1 MAKGLT
7 LAAGKVYR
15 IRHYHEP
22 GLPVETKLNAAVAK
36 RCEWAREQIFGPDY
50 ANELVCN
57 VFRDKKTGHVYIDYE
72 HGWAWKP
79 TLHIEPKRERK
90 KHDEDRPKRVHV
102 DESAPTCFRANPGT
116 ALRYYPKA
124 KKVVLVPLRAKV
136 TERFK
141 YIGLRKLTF
150 EGVDY
155 YCAMFE
161 DPKNGVLYG
170 QVSDEEVSDADAGE

>member
-7 LAAGKVYR
+7 LSAGPVIR
-15 IRHYHEP
+15 IRHYHED
-22 GLPVETKLNAAVAK
+22 GLPHEVKINSAVAK
-36 RCEWAREQIFGPDY
+36 RCEWLREQVY
-50 ANELVCN
+50 ENLVCN
-57 VFRDKKTGHVYIDYE
+57 VFRDPKAKEIYIDFAN
-72 HGWAWKP
+72 GWAWKP
-79 TLHIEPKRERK
+79 VIHIEPKRERK
-90 KHDEDRPKRVHV
+90 KVDEDRPKRVHV
-102 DESAPTCFRANPGT
+102 DESAPTCFQANPGT

-155 YCAMFE
+155 HCAMFE

-170 QVSDEEVSDADAGE
+170 QVADEEAGYA

>member
-7 LAAGKVYR
+7 LSAGRVER

-22 GLPVETKLNAAVAK
+22 GAPEVVKINAVVAK
-36 RCEWAREQIFGPDY
+36 RCVFIREQMAH
-50 ANELVCN
+50 ANDRLAN
-57 VFRDKKTGHVYIDYE
+57 VFKDPKTGEVYVDFE
-72 HGWAWKP
+72 NGWEWKP
-79 TLHIEPKRERK
+79 TIHIEPKRERK
-90 KHDEDRPKRVHV
+90 KHDEDKPKRVHV
-102 DESAPTCFRANPGT
+102 DENSPTCFRANPGT

-124 KKVVLVPLRAKV
+124 KKVVLVPLRARV

-150 EGVDY
+150 EGEDFN
-155 YCAMFE
+155 CAMFE

-170 QVSDEEVSDADAGE
+170 QVADEEAPDA